1 MREYYYIVSSL
12 PMLEFGEK
20 PTISY
25 EDFLNSCRTQLSPCD
40 MEIIE
45 KADEWKEWGRFSI
58 ALRNEI
64 AVFRAAKKS
73 KDPAKYI
80 HGDDNRDPLLIPSAH
95 WAVNL
100 DSPLEAE
107 RFLDQL
113 RWEKLE
119 ELSKGHYFDIDFLVT
134 YALKL
139 QILERWQTI
148 NSQDGMQVLESLAK
162 ETSSTA

>member
-1 MREYYYIVSSL
+1 MREYYYLVSSL

-25 EDFLNSCRTQLSPCD
+25 EDFLNSCRTQLSAND
-40 MEIIE
+40 MDTIE
-45 KADEWKEWGRFSI
+45 RAEEWKEWGRFSI

-64 AVFRAAKKS
+64 AVFRATKKS
-73 KDPAKYI
+73 KDPVKYI
-80 HGDDNRDPLLIPSAH
+80 RGEDNRDPLLVSSAH

-107 RFLDQL
+107 QFLDQL

-119 ELSKGHYFDIDFLVT
+119 ELSKCHYFDMDFLVT

-148 NSQDGMQVLESLAK
+148 NLQNGMQVLETLVK
-162 ETSSTA
+162 V